1 MIYEQCA
8 NNEMLRKSTENE
20 REKKRWFREI
30 RAARCG
36 LFLRRKYDYIIYDE
50 RF

>member
-1 MIYEQCA
+1 MNNVPTTRCYESQQK
-8 NNEMLRKSTENE
+8 M